1 MVGSGPL
8 MPGPGTS
15 APGTCV
21 LRTSLPSFTP
31 VCSRGW
37 SSCGKN
43 PLTQEKP
50 RERSEECVSGSG
62 EDWWRPVVTSRDP
75 QRTTTPGELRRCGSP
90 CAGLRGRGAGEGGRG
105 LPLLL
110 RARVLSPVLTP
121 HAPHWSAWCSAWTPP
136 PPPQPTG
143 CTRTAGGR
151 QLWPGPPPTANKNP
165 GLNLSS
171 FCSSSPTHTP
181 QCPVGF
187 LCPPPSPGFQNCS
200 PGPAGGARDG
210 CGESQ
215 TWRKRKGWGAGGS
228 GWGSAWRGGGRRPDL
243 SGCACTCVLAQTV
256 L

>member
-90 CAGLRGRGAGEGGRG
+90 CAGLRGRGPGRVGGG
-105 LPLLL
+105 CPCSSEPECSLLFSHPMPL
-110 RARVLSPVLTP
+110 TG
-121 HAPHWSAWCSAWTPP
+121 APGA
-136 PPPQPTG
+136 Q
-143 CTRTAGGR
+143 
-151 QLWPGPPPTANKNP
+151 PGPPPRP
-165 GLNLSS
+165 PNLRAALEL
-171 FCSSSPTHTP
+171 
-181 QCPVGF
+181 QV
-187 LCPPPSPGFQNCS
+187 
-200 PGPAGGARDG
+200 
-210 CGESQ
+210 
-215 TWRKRKGWGAGGS
+215 GGS
-228 GWGSAWRGGGRRPDL
+228 
-243 SGCACTCVLAQTV
+243 SGPGHPPQLIRTQD
-256 L
+256 